1 MKDTDKQMRDTK
13 QRRLVYDAV
22 MNRCDHP
29 NADDIYMDVYAKD
42 NKISKA
48 TVYRNL
54 KVLSETG
61 DILHVKVPG
70 ADRYDSMLDNHYHII
85 CTVCGTVIDSP
96 IDYNYESDSF
106 VEGKTGFK
114 INRHRTVFEGI
125 CPECLKKHI

>member
-29 NADDIYMDVYAKD
+29 NADDIYMDVHAKD

-106 VEGKTGFK
+106 VEDKTGFK